1 MKIKIVKN
9 KYLNVLFVL
18 MLFSAAAHMI
28 ILICLAV
35 FRGDIYILNYFN
47 ILDLDILFPTIFYND
62 FLENILSFI
71 FAGIL
76 YILILK
82 LNKPNEI

>member
-1 MKIKIVKN
+1 MNINVVKN
-9 KYLNVLFVL
+9 KYLNALFVL
-18 MLFSAAAHMI
+18 MLFSAAVHMI
-28 ILICLAV
+28 ILICLAI

-47 ILDLDILFPTIFYND
+47 ILDLDILFPAIFYND
-62 FLENILSFI
+62 FLGSILSFI

-82 LNKPNEI
+82 LNKSN